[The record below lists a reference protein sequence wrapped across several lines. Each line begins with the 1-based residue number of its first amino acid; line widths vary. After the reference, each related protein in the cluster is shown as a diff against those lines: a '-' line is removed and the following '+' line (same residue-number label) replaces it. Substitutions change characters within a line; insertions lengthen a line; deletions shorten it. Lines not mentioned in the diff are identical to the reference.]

1 MRNTAI
7 SCCFALAASINISRM
22 GKPLTLLAVLLLFTA
37 PRLNAGQSKHIHE
50 DTDPYSGQTTLTLD
64 VGTGRCPDGPSIGPY
79 ASQVHLLISA
89 TQLAPHQVAYNLT
102 TDLAFGSIVTPGKN
116 GTLDTLMDGLP
127 AQLPLAGQR
136 SKWRERD
143 AFNRHP
149 HNREMIPYD
158 ISLAYLDSL
167 ANAKLF
173 QFRINGT
180 SHSVE
185 RCATARQL
193 RDLHEFLDAAATY

>member
-1 MRNTAI
+1 M
-7 SCCFALAASINISRM
+7 L
-22 GKPLTLLAVLLLFTA
+22 KPLTLLAVLLLFAT
-37 PRLNAGQSKHIHE
+37 PRLNARESKHIHE
-50 DTDPYSGQTTLTLD
+50 ETDPYSGQTTLTLD
-64 VGTGRCPDGPSIGPY
+64 VDTGRCPDGPSPGPY

-102 TDLAFGSIVTPGKN
+102 TDLVFGSIVTPGKN

-149 HNREMIPYD
+149 HNREMIP
-158 ISLAYLDSL
+158 LRRQPRLPRL
-167 ANAKLF
+167 
-173 QFRINGT
+173 
-180 SHSVE
+180 
-185 RCATARQL
+185 ARQHQALSVPHQRHEPQRRAL
-193 RDLHEFLDAAATY
+193 RHRPPASRPA